1 MRTAVEITNAILTK
15 MQTLVDGEVLSYL
28 GSVLTSE
35 LRGAELEMDFP
46 DNAEDKKLKY
56 MERFLSAKTIEGCSP
71 KTIRYYKVTLTK
83 ALEAIR
89 KPVTRI
95 SSDDLR
101 TYLSEYP
108 LGNNAGSTTVDN
120 IRRILS
126 SFFSWLEN
134 ESYILKSPAR
144 RINKIRSKRTVK
156 SVYSDEEL
164 IALTDACSCRR
175 DLAIVNLLSSTGMR
189 VSELVSLNREDVD
202 LNRRECIVL
211 GKGNKERVVYF
222 DANTKPHLSDYLQER
237 DDDSVA
243 LFCSLTKPSS
253 RLQVSGV
260 ELRLRSLGAKAGVKH
275 VHPHKF
281 RRTLAT
287 KAIGKGM
294 PIEQVQRLLGHQKI
308 DTTLMYAMVD
318 QDNVK
323 NSHRRYIC

>member
-1 MRTAVEITNAILTK
+1 MHTTVEIANAVLTK
-15 MQTLVDGEVLSYL
+15 MQALVSGEVLSYL
-28 GSVLTSE
+28 ESVLMSE
-35 LRGAELEMDFP
+35 LRGIELEV
-46 DNAEDKKLKY
+46 NALSNVEDEASKY
-56 MERFLSAKTIEGCSP
+56 MERFLAAKTIEGCSP
-71 KTIRYYKVTLTK
+71 KTIRYYKATLTR
-83 ALEAIR
+83 ALEAIK
-89 KPVTRI
+89 KPIIRI

-108 LGNNAGSTTVDN
+108 IGNNAGSITVDN
-120 IRRILS
+120 VRRILS
-126 SFFSWLEN
+126 SFFSWLEDEN
-134 ESYILKSPAR
+134 HILKSPAR
-144 RINKIRSKRTVK
+144 RIKKIRSKRTVK

-164 IALTDACSCRR
+164 IALTDACSCKR
-175 DLAIVNLLSSTGMR
+175 DLAIINLLSSTGMR
-189 VSELVSLNREDVD
+189 IGELVSLNREDVD

-222 DANTKPHLSDYLQER
+222 DATTKLHLNNYLQER
-237 DDDSVA
+237 SDNVAA

-260 ELRLRSLGAKAGVKH
+260 ELSLRSLGTKAGVKH

-294 PIEQVQRLLGHQKI
+294 PIEQVQKLLGHQKI

-318 QDNVK
+318 QDNVRD
-323 NSHRRYIC
+323 SHRRYIC